1 MSGRTER
8 VRMICIVCPLGCELE
23 VEVDGESGEVIE
35 IKGSRCSEGREYGI
49 REVTDPRRILMT
61 VVKVSGGHLPVVSVK
76 TAEPIPKDM
85 MLGAVR
91 AISRTVVEA
100 PVEVGDII
108 VRDLLGT
115 GVSVVA
121 TNSVR
126 RSGL

>member
-8 VRMICIVCPLGCELE
+8 TKMICIVCPLGCELE
-23 VEVDGESGEVIE
+23 VELDGESGEVIE
-35 IKGSRCSEGREYGI
+35 IKGSKCSKGKEYAI
-49 REVTDPRRILMT
+49 REATDPRRILMT
-61 VVKVSGGHLPVVSVK
+61 IVKLRGGHLPVVSVK

-91 AISRTVVEA
+91 AISEILVEA

-121 TNSVR
+121 TNRVR